1 MMLAFCL
8 GSSHS
13 LPAQTA
19 AIRPNIIVFLV
30 DDLGWQDTS
39 VSFHNEPSLFQKHFR
54 TPHVQRLAERGV
66 RMTHAYA
73 HCVCSP
79 TRTSILTGQNP
90 ARHHVTNWTLYPD
103 KDQSGRTQRLGAPSR
118 WQKQGLQPTA
128 QTLPRWLSQAG
139 YRSIHCGKAHWGAS
153 GTAGS
158 DPTQLGFD
166 INIAGHAAG
175 APGSYQG
182 RENYGNQADGSP
194 REPWGVPGLEKYH
207 GSDTHLTDALTN
219 EACAA
224 VDAAIDTGQPFFLYM
239 APYAVHTPI
248 QPHPRFVRNYLG
260 RSYPD
265 TGIEIPTVEAHY
277 ASMVEGYDAAL
288 GALLARITERNVA
301 DHTIILFTSDN
312 GGLSAVARGTTPR
325 GTGKDTHCWPLR
337 EGKGSAYEG
346 GTRVPMI
353 VAWATPDSGSP
364 LQKRIPLPR
373 NSVCQV
379 PVICEDI
386 LPTVCGWAGIKLSAE
401 QSASLDGIDF
411 TPALTNR
418 RPAAIPGRCCITIRM
433 SGAPRVRVINRTAPC
448 DWVAG
453 KSSIFTTR
461 GSGNFTTWIPIS
473 AKPTTW
479 PTNCRPNCKR

>member
-139 YRSIHCGKAHWGAS
+139 YRSIHCGKAHWGSS

-194 REPWGVPGLEKYH
+194 REPWGVPGLKKYH

-219 EACAA
+219 EACTA

-248 QPHPRFVRNYLG
+248 QPHPRFVRNYLRTFVSRYRNRNPHG
-260 RSYPD
+260 RGPLRQH
-265 TGIEIPTVEAHY
+265 G
-277 ASMVEGYDAAL
+277 
-288 GALLARITERNVA
+288 
-301 DHTIILFTSDN
+301 
-312 GGLSAVARGTTPR
+312 GGL
-325 GTGKDTHCWPLR
+325 
-337 EGKGSAYEG
+337 
-346 GTRVPMI
+346 
-353 VAWATPDSGSP
+353 
-364 LQKRIPLPR
+364 
-373 NSVCQV
+373 
-379 PVICEDI
+379 
-386 LPTVCGWAGIKLSAE
+386 
-401 QSASLDGIDF
+401 
-411 TPALTNR
+411 
-418 RPAAIPGRCCITIRM
+418 
-433 SGAPRVRVINRTAPC
+433 
-448 DWVAG
+448 
-453 KSSIFTTR
+453 
-461 GSGNFTTWIPIS
+461 
-473 AKPTTW
+473 
-479 PTNCRPNCKR
+479 